1 MKSMKTFIIIA
12 VVVLIIAFVLNNFGF
27 IFGFLVGGGLVWF
40 FGKEKIKQTVDKAVE
55 STKVFADGLE
65 EKLMPK
71 EEKEA
76 VITSAF
82 SASAP
87 EGNGLFQ
94 IVLVAGGV
102 SYLLEPS
109 SEATLPN
116 ELNGGHKIKIT
127 STYQMEGMRPV
138 KSVTITDEAGKE
150 YKVKA

>member
-1 MKSMKTFIIIA
+1 M
-12 VVVLIIAFVLNNFGF
+12 
-27 IFGFLVGGGLVWF
+27 VWF

-55 STKVFADGLE
+55 STRVFADGLE

-71 EEKEA
+71 EEKES

-82 SASAP
+82 STSAP